1 MNNIRAGKLKHTIGT
16 IAKGAFL
23 KMDADNCRYVSQ
35 HFNFISKF
43 SPISCSKKIFM
54 SDFVVDSSDLEPIK
68 SMESPLFTFSTL
80 RKLFE
85 KNPNAHSKELA
96 IIHAAIDNYRNN
108 DNGKVFSYI
117 KQPIKD
123 EVKLAYNLSFL
134 VAGTELQRVS
144 KETYKVI
151 PVFEDLRTDNLDK
164 IRICAKYLERNTELL
179 EGYERFSKDGL
190 DDIDSLP
197 MAGLVRKL
205 KFLTLENEEVK
216 SHIVQLEGFY
226 EKTL

>member
-1 MNNIRAGKLKHTIGT
+1 MQSIHHGKLNHSTGSIAAGT
-16 IAKGAFL
+16 FL
-23 KMDADNCRYVSQ
+23 QRSINNEYYVSE
-35 HFNFISKF
+35 HFNFISRF
-43 SPISCSKKIFM
+43 SPISRSKKINF
-54 SDFVVDSSDLEPIK
+54 SGFVVDSSDIEPVK
-68 SMESPLFTFSTL
+68 KMDSPLFTFSIL

-85 KNPNAHSKELA
+85 KNPDSYSKELA
-96 IIHAAIDNYRNN
+96 IINTAIDNYRNN
-108 DNGKVFSYI
+108 DDGKVFSYI
-117 KQPIKD
+117 KQPLKD

-205 KFLTLENEEVK
+205 KFLTLENEDVK